1 MNKVFPGFLGD
12 FLPRKHENDIE
23 FVSSKKPKYKANPDL
38 QPQVEFYRGQAVTPG
53 DRYLAV
59 RRQFIITVIM
69 IATMIILMII
79 LMIITLIV
87 IIR

>member
-1 MNKVFPGFLGD
+1 M
-12 FLPRKHENDIE
+12 
-23 FVSSKKPKYKANPDL
+23 
-38 QPQVEFYRGQAVTPG
+38 EFYRGQAVTPG

-69 IATMIILMII
+69 IATMIIPMIILMII